1 MVATGGRYQCPAV
14 AGDDGE
20 KVATGAAVIELLERV
35 RAAARAGGDGGAAAL
50 PVGERV
56 AIVGG
61 NLIGAELAEHLAR
74 LGRRVS
80 VLEPSRR
87 FAMPAGKKRRGDH
100 SGRLDALGVSVNT
113 GVEVK
118 AIVDE
123 GVVIAAAGGPRR
135 VVAADSV
142 FVVGQPVADEGAA
155 EPFASAAPEVYS
167 VGDVG
172 GFGHSQKAV
181 QEAIEV
187 AYRI

>member
-1 MVATGGRYQCPAV
+1 VTG
-14 AGDDGE
+14 E
-20 KVATGAAVIELLERV
+20 AVIELLKRAS
-35 RAAARAGGDGGAAAL
+35 AAARAGGDGGPGAV

-61 NLIGAELAEHLAR
+61 NLIGVELAEHLAR

-80 VLEPSRR
+80 VLDPGRR

-100 SGRLDALGVSVNT
+100 SGRMDAAGVSVNT
-113 GVEVK
+113 RVEVK

-123 GVVIAAAGGPRR
+123 GVVIAAAGGPER

-142 FVVGQPVADEGAA
+142 IVVGQPVADEGAA
-155 EPFASAAPEVYS
+155 EPFASVAPDVYS
-167 VGDVG
+167 VGDAG
-172 GFGHSQKAV
+172 GFGLSQKAV
-181 QEAIEV
+181 REAIEV